1 KEKQK
6 KENPKKKRKKMDKK
20 PNKSE
25 QQTEQTTNKV
35 SNQNKDRKIYKK
47 DESRPFKPSRV
58 PSPIYGFQE
67 RKKEKDVQEVPAF
80 VRKQTSNKPDT
91 WPQMNENKE
100 EEQLKAE

>member
-1 KEKQK
+1 K
-6 KENPKKKRKKMDKK
+6 KTKKIEKKKK
-20 PNKSE
+20 
-25 QQTEQTTNKV
+25 QTTNKEK
-35 SNQNKDRKIYKK
+35 NKNKKRKIYKK
-47 DESRPFKPSRV
+47 DESRPFKPSKL

-100 EEQLKAE
+100 KEQLKAEEEKTPAPLEFVQT